1 MSNQI
6 ITGHLEPDG
15 SIIYVPVGFIPDF
28 LFAVEYGVTN
38 PLLYY
43 WFGNEEE
50 DAESTDGIID
60 TAGTKTKAAAAAG
73 FAGYDTKTSGPYGIT
88 ATPAAIADWVAS
100 TAYGARSAT
109 AHGDYVRAT
118 STGTDTNGLV
128 VDRSQLFEC
137 VTAGTSGSSE
147 PTWPANI
154 GGNSASDNGVVWQK
168 VTDVPTFEGGY
179 KGFSIAAA
187 LMTDAQEWYYLAIQA
202 DDTIDQ
208 EDVTSWPGGI
218 EGM

>member
-50 DAESTDGIID
+50 
-60 TAGTKTKAAAAAG
+60 AAAG

-187 LMTDAQEWYYLAIQA
+187 LMT
-202 DDTIDQ
+202 
-208 EDVTSWPGGI
+208 
-218 EGM
+218 